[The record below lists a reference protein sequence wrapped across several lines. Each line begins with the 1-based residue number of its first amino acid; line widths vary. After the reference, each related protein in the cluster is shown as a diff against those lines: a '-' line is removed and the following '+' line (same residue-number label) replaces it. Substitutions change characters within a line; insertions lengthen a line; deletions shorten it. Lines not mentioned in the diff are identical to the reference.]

1 MAPAKSKHMQRRKE
15 RAASARKTAKMAKKI
30 RRSRRIK
37 ATVGLSVI
45 LVLIAAWVVWQTF
58 F

>member
-15 RAASARKTAKMAKKI
+15 RAASARKTAKLAKKI
-30 RRSRRIK
+30 RRSRRVK
-37 ATVGLSVI
+37 ATIGLAVI
-45 LVLIAAWVVWQTF
+45 LVLIGAWIGWQVF